1 LTSKKTFPAILCLVL
16 ISTFPLVVVQAQQSS
31 ATASGDWSMFRS
43 DAARSGVG
51 TYSST
56 GSQVLAP
63 TLLWKTNI
71 AWNLTEWE
79 VSWRQ
84 RFSYSTLTEWNMT
97 HELFKTRRWT
107 EPAVVGGVVYVGVVS
122 SISWNIKG
130 GAFGIKMI
138 DVYAF
143 NANDGAEIWNYRDES
158 CEQVT
163 PPAVVN
169 GVVYFAT
176 GQYTCALNAYDS
188 SLLWKYPAGIVLS
201 CPAVVDGIVYVGSE
215 GLRALNAN
223 TGHSIW
229 NYTNQRVFSSPAVA
243 NGIVYVGSFDE
254 KIHAVDAYTGEK
266 LWDYHAGDFHSGPA
280 VANGVV
286 YAMTSGAS
294 IYALDAISGTKI
306 WNLSIPHPYVGGDE
320 QHFAI
325 MNDILYSYNIGKELY
340 AFNSTDGTKI
350 WNYTFG
356 KLPFTISAPTLV
368 KDTVYVS
375 SDSSLYALNA
385 QNGEMLWNYTM
396 NDRVSSPVVVN
407 SVSYVSSGGQL
418 YAIAV
423 PSPPDV
429 PSPPQEPFPTVP
441 ITLVA
446 AVVVIVVSLLIYVK
460 KYKH

>member
-1 LTSKKTFPAILCLVL
+1 MASKKIFPAILCLVL

-56 GSQVLAP
+56 GSQVLTP

-71 AWNLTEWE
+71 TWNLTEWH
-79 VSWRQ
+79 VSWNLN
-84 RFSYSTLTEWNMT
+84 LTEWNMT
-97 HELFKTRRWT
+97 RDLFKTRGWT

-130 GAFGIKMI
+130 GLFEIKRI

-143 NANDGAEIWNYRDES
+143 NATDGAEIWNYRDES
-158 CEQVT
+158 CYQVT

-176 GQYTCALNAYDS
+176 DQYTCALNASDG
-188 SLLWKYPAGIVLS
+188 SLLWKYPAGIFLS
-201 CPAVVDGIVYVGSE
+201 YPAVADGIVYIGSG
-215 GLRALNAN
+215 GLRALNATN
-223 TGHSIW
+223 GHSIW
-229 NYTNQRVFSSPAVA
+229 NYTNQRGFSSPAIA

-254 KIHAVDAYTGEK
+254 KIHAVDAYTGDK
-266 LWDYHAGDFHSGPA
+266 LWDYQAGDFHSGPA

-286 YAMTSGAS
+286 YAMTSGAN

-306 WNLSIPHPYVGGDE
+306 WNHSIPHPYVGGDG

-325 MNDILYSYNIGKELY
+325 MKNMLYSYNIGKELY
-340 AFNSTDGTKI
+340 ALNSISGTKI

-356 KLPFTISAPTLV
+356 KIPFTISAPTIV

-396 NDRVSSPVVVN
+396 NARVSSPVVVN
-407 SVSYVSSGGQL
+407 SVAYVSSGGQF

-429 PSPPQEPFPTVP
+429 PSPPQGSFPTVP
-441 ITLVA
+441 VTFVV
-446 AVVVIVVSLLIYVK
+446 AVVVIVVGLLVYFK
-460 KYKH
+460 KRKH